1 VCLLSSTVTKSTMY
15 SLLLLL
21 TLTLTLSQV
30 RAALRTLWSAALH
43 GSVQQV
49 ADAVQCAIH
58 HQQRHRQTQR
68 AAPWAPVGLDDK
80 TPLQGLAPLHC
91 AVVGA
96 AARLR

>member
-1 VCLLSSTVTKSTMY
+1 MY
-15 SLLLLL
+15 TPLPLCAAGADDN
-21 TLTLTLSQV
+21 TLQV

-49 ADAVQCAIH
+49 AEAVQYAAH
-58 HQQRHRQTQR
+58 HQKAQQTQR
-68 AAPWAPVGLDDK
+68 AAPWAPVSLDDK
-80 TPLQGLAPLHC
+80 SPLQGLAPLHC